1 MSRDEEAFDSDKGQE
16 HAPIPLEKVDHDS
29 PHDFSRVRKWVMTV
43 LLALCTLTTTLCSS
57 IFSSTIV
64 VTAQEFHTSE
74 TVMLL
79 GVSLF
84 VLGFALGISHPSG
97 PPPPCLISCVRSAG
111 LGPSVRAC
119 WEKDSLICRVSR
131 VCNHA
136 DSHSPESKLSRSS
149 YLQIPGGNIWSCT
162 CRSCQQH
169 LR

>member
-1 MSRDEEAFDSDKGQE
+1 MSGDEEAFDSNKGQD
-16 HAPIPLEKVDHDS
+16 HTPIPLEKVDHDS
-29 PHDFSRVRKWVMTV
+29 PHDFSRGRKWLMTV

-84 VLGFALGISHPSG
+84 VLGFALGMPHPSA

-111 LGPSVRAC
+111 LGPSVRTS
-119 WEKDSLICRVSR
+119 WEKDSFV
-131 VCNHA
+131 
-136 DSHSPESKLSRSS
+136 
-149 YLQIPGGNIWSCT
+149 
-162 CRSCQQH
+162 
-169 LR
+169 